1 MDILSLF
8 IGAAVGGALAWFAA
22 KSHSVKDIATVR
34 DLANDATT
42 RLSLTQKQF
51 EESDAERRSLQNDL
65 SRLST
70 DYARLDA
77 KHTAHTTEV
86 KELRERFRTDF
97 ENLAQKILDE
107 KSTKFTEQNKL
118 NIDQVLLPL
127 RENLTRFEKQ
137 VSDAFTEETR
147 EKASLREQIQLLME
161 RNQQMS
167 ADAMNLVKALKGDNK
182 AAGNWGE
189 VILER
194 LLEQSGLHEGV
205 NYLAQGSFKDE
216 DGNARM
222 PDVVVTLPGD
232 KHIVVDSKVS
242 LVSYTDWV
250 AAESDDDRSRAE
262 KAFATSV
269 WTHVRGLS
277 DKNYATLYG
286 INSPDFVLLFMPIE
300 PAYAMVLRAD
310 SSLWQNAYDK
320 KIIIVSP
327 TTLMAT
333 LTTVANIWRQE
344 QGIKNAEKIADE
356 AGKLYDKLYGF
367 VEDFEKVGKQMET
380 LRNTYTSAD
389 NKLRTGSGNVLRR
402 AEQMKKLGAKA
413 TKRLGGK
420 DVEVDTDE
428 DSDD

>member
-1 MDILSLF
+1 MEIIQLLL
-8 IGAAVGGALAWFAA
+8 GAAVGGAIAWLLA
-22 KSHSVKDIATVR
+22 KSNSAKELSAVR
-34 DLANDATT
+34 EAGNDAST
-42 RLSLTQKQF
+42 RLSLTEKQL
-51 EESDAERRSLQNDL
+51 SDSEAARSSLQSDHA
-65 SRLST
+65 RLST
-70 DYARLDA
+70 DYARLEA
-77 KHTAHTTEV
+77 QYHIHKEEV
-86 KELRERFRTDF
+86 ALLRDRFKTDF

-107 KSTKFTEQNKL
+107 KSAKFTEQNKL
-118 NIDQVLLPL
+118 NIDQVLMPL
-127 RENLTRFEKQ
+127 RENLTKFEKQ
-137 VSDAFTEETR
+137 VNDAFMMETR
-147 EKASLREQIQLLME
+147 EKATLKEQIQQLAQM
-161 RNQQMS
+161 NQQMS

-194 LLEQSGLHEGV
+194 LLEQSGLQEGV

-250 AAESDDDRSRAE
+250 AAESDDDRLRAE

-269 WTHVRGLS
+269 WSHVRGLS

-310 SSLWQNAYDK
+310 SSLWQNAYDR

-344 QGIKNAEKIADE
+344 QGIKNAEKIAEE

-367 VEDFEKVGKQMET
+367 VEDFEKVGKQMDT
-380 LRNTYTSAD
+380 LRNTYASAD

-420 DVEVDTDE
+420 DADADLDD
-428 DSDD
+428 DSEE

>member
-1 MDILSLF
+1 
-8 IGAAVGGALAWFAA
+8 V
-22 KSHSVKDIATVR
+22 
-34 DLANDATT
+34 NDA
-42 RLSLTQKQF
+42 F
-51 EESDAERRSLQNDL
+51 MM
-65 SRLST
+65 
-70 DYARLDA
+70 
-77 KHTAHTTEV
+77 
-86 KELRERFRTDF
+86 
-97 ENLAQKILDE
+97 
-107 KSTKFTEQNKL
+107 
-118 NIDQVLLPL
+118 
-127 RENLTRFEKQ
+127 
-137 VSDAFTEETR
+137 ETR
-147 EKASLREQIQLLME
+147 EKATLKEQIQQLAQM
-161 RNQQMS
+161 NQQMS

-194 LLEQSGLHEGV
+194 LLEQSGLQEGV

-250 AAESDDDRSRAE
+250 AAESDDDRHRAE

-310 SSLWQNAYDK
+310 SSLWQNAYDR

-367 VEDFEKVGKQMET
+367 VEDFEKVGKQMDT
-380 LRNTYTSAD
+380 LRNTYASAD

-420 DVEVDTDE
+420 EADADLDD
-428 DSDD
+428 DSDE

>member
-22 KSHSVKDIATVR
+22 KSQSVKDIATVR
-34 DLANDATT
+34 DLANDAST

-77 KHTAHTTEV
+77 QHTAHTTEV

-194 LLEQSGLHEGV
+194 LLEQSGLQEGV

-428 DSDD
+428 DSDG

>member
-1 MDILSLF
+1 MEIIQLLL
-8 IGAAVGGALAWFAA
+8 GAAVGGAIAWLLA
-22 KSHSVKDIATVR
+22 KSNSAKELSAVR
-34 DLANDATT
+34 EAGNDAST
-42 RLSLTQKQF
+42 RLSLTEKQL
-51 EESDAERRSLQNDL
+51 SDSEAARSSLQSDHA
-65 SRLST
+65 RLST
-70 DYARLDA
+70 DYARLEA
-77 KHTAHTTEV
+77 QYHIHKEEV
-86 KELRERFRTDF
+86 ALLRDRFKTDF

-107 KSTKFTEQNKL
+107 KSAKFTEQNKL
-118 NIDQVLLPL
+118 NIDQVLMPL
-127 RENLTRFEKQ
+127 RENLTKFEKQ
-137 VSDAFTEETR
+137 VNDAFMMETR
-147 EKASLREQIQLLME
+147 EKATLKEQIQQLAQM
-161 RNQQMS
+161 NQQMS

-194 LLEQSGLHEGV
+194 LLEQSGLQEGV

-250 AAESDDDRSRAE
+250 AAESDDDRHRAE

-269 WTHVRGLS
+269 WSHVRGLS

-310 SSLWQNAYDK
+310 SSLWQNAYDR

-367 VEDFEKVGKQMET
+367 VEDFEKVGKQMDT
-380 LRNTYTSAD
+380 LRNTYASAD

-420 DVEVDTDE
+420 EADADLDD
-428 DSDD
+428 DSDE

>member
-1 MDILSLF
+1 MEIVSL
-8 IGAAVGGALAWFAA
+8 IIAALVGATLAWLYANSRSA
-22 KSHSVKDIATVR
+22 KDLASVR
-34 DLANDATT
+34 DQANDATT
-42 RLSLTQKQF
+42 RLSFTQLQL
-51 EESDAERRSLQNDL
+51 ETVESERRSLQSEL
-65 SRLST
+65 SKLST
-70 DYARLDA
+70 DHTRLEA
-77 KHTAHTTEV
+77 QHAMHMTEV
-86 KELRERFRTDF
+86 KELRERFRVDF

-107 KSTKFTEQNKL
+107 KTAKFTEQNKL
-118 NIDQVLLPL
+118 NIDQVLSPL

-137 VSDAFTEETR
+137 VNDAFMVETR
-147 EKASLREQIQLLME
+147 EKATLKEQIQQLAQM
-161 RNQQMS
+161 NQQMS

-194 LLEQSGLHEGV
+194 LLEQSGLQEGV

-216 DGNARM
+216 DGTPRM

-242 LVSYTDWV
+242 LLSYTDWV
-250 AAESDDDRSRAE
+250 AAETDEDRQRAE

-269 WTHVRGLS
+269 WSHVRGLS

-310 SSLWQNAYDK
+310 STLWQNAYDR

-344 QGIKNAEKIADE
+344 QGIKNAEKIAEE

-380 LRNTYTSAD
+380 LRNTYASAD

-413 TKRLGGK
+413 NKRLSGK
-420 DVEVDTDE
+420 EVDVDADE

>member
-1 MDILSLF
+1 MEIIQLLL
-8 IGAAVGGALAWFAA
+8 GAAVGGAIAWLLA
-22 KSHSVKDIATVR
+22 KSSSAKELSSVREAG
-34 DLANDATT
+34 NDAST
-42 RLSLTQKQF
+42 RLSLTEKQL
-51 EESDAERRSLQNDL
+51 SDSEAARGSLQSDHA
-65 SRLST
+65 RLST
-70 DYARLDA
+70 DYARLEA
-77 KHTAHTTEV
+77 QYHIHKEEV
-86 KELRERFRTDF
+86 ALLRDRFKTDF

-107 KSTKFTEQNKL
+107 KSAKFTEQNKL
-118 NIDQVLLPL
+118 NIDQVLMPL
-127 RENLTRFEKQ
+127 RENLTKFEKQ
-137 VSDAFTEETR
+137 VNDAFMMETR
-147 EKASLREQIQLLME
+147 EKATLKEQIQQLAQM
-161 RNQQMS
+161 NQQMS

-194 LLEQSGLHEGV
+194 LLEQSGLQEGV

-250 AAESDDDRSRAE
+250 AAESDDDRHRAE

-269 WTHVRGLS
+269 WSHVRGLS

-310 SSLWQNAYDK
+310 SSLWQNAYDR

-367 VEDFEKVGKQMET
+367 VEDFEKVGKQMDT
-380 LRNTYTSAD
+380 LRNTYASAD

-402 AEQMKKLGAKA
+402 AESMKKLGAKA

-420 DVEVDTDE
+420 DADADLDD
-428 DSDD
+428 DSEE

>member
-1 MDILSLF
+1 MDIIQLLLGAA
-8 IGAAVGGALAWFAA
+8 IGAAIAWLYANSRSA
-22 KSHSVKDIATVR
+22 KDIAMVR
-34 DLANDATT
+34 DQANAAAT
-42 RLSLTQKQF
+42 RLSIMEKQL
-51 EESDAERRSLQNDL
+51 SDSEAARSVLQSDHN
-65 SRLST
+65 RLST
-70 DYARLDA
+70 DYARLEA
-77 KHTAHTTEV
+77 QYHIHKEEV
-86 KELRERFRTDF
+86 AQLRERFRSDF

-107 KSTKFTEQNKL
+107 KTAKFTEQNKL
-118 NIDQVLLPL
+118 NIDQVLSPL

-137 VSDAFTEETR
+137 VNDAFQVETR
-147 EKASLREQIQLLME
+147 EKATLKEQIQQLAQM
-161 RNQQMS
+161 NQQMS

-194 LLEQSGLHEGV
+194 LLEQSGLQEGV

-250 AAESDDDRSRAE
+250 AAESDEDRQRAE

-269 WTHVRGLS
+269 WSHVRGLS

-310 SSLWQNAYDK
+310 ANLWQNAYDR

-344 QGIKNAEKIADE
+344 QGIKNAEKIAEE

-380 LRNTYTSAD
+380 LRGTYASAD
-389 NKLRTGSGNVLRR
+389 NKLRTGTGNVLKR
-402 AEQMKKLGAKA
+402 AEAMKKLGAKA

-420 DVEVDTDE
+420 DVDTDGE
-428 DSDD
+428 SDD

>member
-1 MDILSLF
+1 
-8 IGAAVGGALAWFAA
+8 
-22 KSHSVKDIATVR
+22 
-34 DLANDATT
+34 
-42 RLSLTQKQF
+42 
-51 EESDAERRSLQNDL
+51 
-65 SRLST
+65 
-70 DYARLDA
+70 
-77 KHTAHTTEV
+77 
-86 KELRERFRTDF
+86 
-97 ENLAQKILDE
+97 
-107 KSTKFTEQNKL
+107 
-118 NIDQVLLPL
+118 
-127 RENLTRFEKQ
+127 
-137 VSDAFTEETR
+137 
-147 EKASLREQIQLLME
+147 
-161 RNQQMS
+161 
-167 ADAMNLVKALKGDNK
+167 MNLVKALKGDNK

-194 LLEQSGLHEGV
+194 LLEQSGLQEGV

-250 AAESDDDRSRAE
+250 AAESDDDRQRAE

-269 WTHVRGLS
+269 WSHVRGLS

-310 SSLWQNAYDK
+310 SSLWQNAYDR

-344 QGIKNAEKIADE
+344 QGIKNAEKIAEE
-356 AGKLYDKLYGF
+356 AGKLYDKLHGF

-380 LRNTYTSAD
+380 LRNTYASAD
-389 NKLRTGSGNVLRR
+389 NKLRMGTGNVLKR

-420 DVEVDTDE
+420 DIEIDDE
-428 DSDD
+428 SDD

>member
-22 KSHSVKDIATVR
+22 KSQSVKDIATVR

-77 KHTAHTTEV
+77 QHTAHTTEV

-107 KSTKFTEQNKL
+107 KSAKFTEQNKL

-127 RENLTRFEKQ
+127 RENLTKFEKQ
-137 VSDAFTEETR
+137 VNDAFMMETR
-147 EKASLREQIQLLME
+147 EKAGLKEQIQQLAVM
-161 RNQQMS
+161 NQQMS
-167 ADAMNLVKALKGDNK
+167 TDAMNLVKALKGDNK

-194 LLEQSGLHEGV
+194 LLEQSGLQEGV

-250 AAESDDDRSRAE
+250 AAESDDDRIRAE

-310 SSLWQNAYDK
+310 STLWQNAYDRK
-320 KIIIVSP
+320 VIIVSP

>member
-1 MDILSLF
+1 MELITL
-8 IGAAVGGALAWFAA
+8 IIAAAVGAALAWLYANSRSA
-22 KSHSVKDIATVR
+22 KDIASVR
-34 DLANDATT
+34 DQANDAAT
-42 RLSLTQKQF
+42 RLSFTQKQL
-51 EESDAERRSLQNDL
+51 EDAESARRSVADDFA
-65 SRLST
+65 RLST
-70 DYARLDA
+70 DYARLEAQYHIHKD
-77 KHTAHTTEV
+77 EV
-86 KELRERFRTDF
+86 AQLRDRFKTDF

-107 KSTKFTEQNKL
+107 KSAKFTEQNKL
-118 NIDQVLLPL
+118 NIDQVLSPL
-127 RENLTRFEKQ
+127 RDNLTRFEKQ
-137 VSDAFTEETR
+137 VNDAFLVETR
-147 EKASLREQIQLLME
+147 EKASLKEQIQQLAQM
-161 RNQQMS
+161 NQQMS

-194 LLEQSGLHEGV
+194 LLEQSGLQEGV

-250 AAESDDDRSRAE
+250 AAESDEDRLRAE

-269 WTHVRGLS
+269 WSHVRGLS

-310 SSLWQNAYDK
+310 SSLWQNAYDR

-344 QGIKNAEKIADE
+344 QGIKNAEKIAEE

-380 LRNTYTSAD
+380 LRNTYASAD
-389 NKLRTGSGNVLRR
+389 NKLRTGTGNVLKR
-402 AEQMKKLGAKA
+402 AESMKQLGAKT
-413 TKRLGGK
+413 TKHLAI
-420 DVEVDTDE
+420 
-428 DSDD
+428 DSDE

>member
-1 MDILSLF
+1 MDILSLLIGGA
-8 IGAAVGGALAWFAA
+8 IGAALAWFYAN
-22 KSHSVKDIATVR
+22 SRSVKDLAAVR
-34 DLANDATT
+34 EQAADAAT

-51 EESDAERRSLQNDL
+51 EDADAERRSLQNDL
-65 SRLST
+65 TRLST
-70 DYARLDA
+70 DYARLEA
-77 KHTAHTTEV
+77 QHAAHRTEV
-86 KELRERFRTDF
+86 AELRERFRTDF

-107 KSTKFTEQNKL
+107 KTAKFTEQNKL

-137 VSDAFTEETR
+137 VNDAFQVETR
-147 EKASLREQIQLLME
+147 EKAGLKEQIQQLAQM
-161 RNQQMS
+161 NQQMS

-194 LLEQSGLHEGV
+194 LLEQSGLQEGV

-250 AAESDDDRSRAE
+250 AAETDDDRQRAE

-277 DKNYATLYG
+277 DKNYAALYG

-310 SSLWQNAYDK
+310 SNLWQNAYDR

-344 QGIKNAEKIADE
+344 QGIKNAEKIAEE
-356 AGKLYDKLYGF
+356 AGKLYDKLHGF
-367 VEDFEKVGKQMET
+367 VDDFEKVGKQMET
-380 LRNTYTSAD
+380 LRNTYASAD
-389 NKLRTGSGNVLRR
+389 NKLRMGTGNVLKR

-420 DVEVDTDE
+420 DAEIDDETD
-428 DSDD
+428 D

>member
-1 MDILSLF
+1 MEIIQLIL
-8 IGAAVGGALAWFAA
+8 GAAVGGAIAWLLAKSSAA
-22 KSHSVKDIATVR
+22 KELSAVR
-34 DLANDATT
+34 EAGNDAST
-42 RLSLTQKQF
+42 RLSLTEKQL
-51 EESDAERRSLQNDL
+51 SDSEAARNALQSDHA
-65 SRLST
+65 RLST
-70 DYARLDA
+70 DYARLEA
-77 KHTAHTTEV
+77 QYHIHKEEV
-86 KELRERFRTDF
+86 ALLRDRFKTDF

-107 KSTKFTEQNKL
+107 KSAKFTEQNKL
-118 NIDQVLLPL
+118 NIDQVLMPL
-127 RENLTRFEKQ
+127 RENLTKFEKQ
-137 VSDAFTEETR
+137 VNDAFMMETR
-147 EKASLREQIQLLME
+147 EKATLKEQIQQLAQM
-161 RNQQMS
+161 NQQMS

-194 LLEQSGLHEGV
+194 LLEQSGLQEGV

-250 AAESDDDRSRAE
+250 AAESDDDRLRAE

-269 WTHVRGLS
+269 WSHVRGLS

-310 SSLWQNAYDK
+310 SSLWQNAYDR

-367 VEDFEKVGKQMET
+367 VEDFEKVGKQMDT
-380 LRNTYTSAD
+380 LRNTYASAD

-420 DVEVDTDE
+420 DADADLDD
-428 DSDD
+428 DSDE

>member
-1 MDILSLF
+1 MEIIQLLL
-8 IGAAVGGALAWFAA
+8 GAAVGGAIAWLLA
-22 KSHSVKDIATVR
+22 KSSSAKELSAVR
-34 DLANDATT
+34 EAGNDAST
-42 RLSLTQKQF
+42 RLSLTDKQL
-51 EESDAERRSLQNDL
+51 SDSEAARGSLQSDHA
-65 SRLST
+65 RLST
-70 DYARLDA
+70 DYARLEA
-77 KHTAHTTEV
+77 QYSIHKEEV
-86 KELRERFRTDF
+86 SQLRERFRTDF

-107 KSTKFTEQNKL
+107 KSAKFTEQNKL

-127 RENLTRFEKQ
+127 RENLTKFEKQ
-137 VSDAFTEETR
+137 VNDAFMMETR
-147 EKASLREQIQLLME
+147 EKAGLKEQIQQLAVM
-161 RNQQMS
+161 NQQMS
-167 ADAMNLVKALKGDNK
+167 TDAMNLVKALKGDNK

-194 LLEQSGLHEGV
+194 LLEQSGLQEGV

-250 AAESDDDRSRAE
+250 AAETDDDRIRAE

-310 SSLWQNAYDK
+310 SSLWQNAYDR

-420 DVEVDTDE
+420 DSEIDPDE

>member
-1 MDILSLF
+1 MDIIQLLLGAA
-8 IGAAVGGALAWFAA
+8 IGAAIAWLYANSRSA
-22 KSHSVKDIATVR
+22 KDIATVR
-34 DLANDATT
+34 DQANAAAT
-42 RLSLTQKQF
+42 RLSITEKQL
-51 EESDAERRSLQNDL
+51 SDSEAARSVLQSDHN
-65 SRLST
+65 RLST
-70 DYARLDA
+70 DYARLEA
-77 KHTAHTTEV
+77 QYHIHKEEV
-86 KELRERFRTDF
+86 AQLRERFRSDF

-107 KSTKFTEQNKL
+107 KTAKFTEQNKL
-118 NIDQVLLPL
+118 NIDQVLSPL

-137 VSDAFTEETR
+137 VNDAFQVETR
-147 EKASLREQIQLLME
+147 EKATLKEQIQQLAQM
-161 RNQQMS
+161 NQQMS

-194 LLEQSGLHEGV
+194 LLEQSGLQEGV

-250 AAESDDDRSRAE
+250 AAESDEDRQRAE

-269 WTHVRGLS
+269 WSHVRGLS

-310 SSLWQNAYDK
+310 ANLWQNAYDR

-344 QGIKNAEKIADE
+344 QGIKNAEKIAEE

-380 LRNTYTSAD
+380 LRGTYVSAD
-389 NKLRTGSGNVLRR
+389 NKLRTGTGNVLKR
-402 AEQMKKLGAKA
+402 AEAMKKLGAKA

-420 DVEVDTDE
+420 DVDTDGE
-428 DSDD
+428 SDD

>member
-1 MDILSLF
+1 MDIIQLLLGAA
-8 IGAAVGGALAWFAA
+8 IGAAIAWLYANSRSA
-22 KSHSVKDIATVR
+22 KDIAMVR
-34 DLANDATT
+34 DQANAAAT
-42 RLSLTQKQF
+42 RLSIMEKQL
-51 EESDAERRSLQNDL
+51 SDSEAARSVLQSDHN
-65 SRLST
+65 RLST
-70 DYARLDA
+70 DYARLEA
-77 KHTAHTTEV
+77 QYHIHKEEV
-86 KELRERFRTDF
+86 AQLRERFRSDF

-107 KSTKFTEQNKL
+107 KTAKFTEQNKL
-118 NIDQVLLPL
+118 NIDQVLSPL

-137 VSDAFTEETR
+137 VNDAFQVETR
-147 EKASLREQIQLLME
+147 EKATLKEQIQQLAQM
-161 RNQQMS
+161 NQQMS

-194 LLEQSGLHEGV
+194 LLEQSGLQEGV

-250 AAESDDDRSRAE
+250 AAESDEDRQRAE

-269 WTHVRGLS
+269 WSHVRGLS

-286 INSPDFVLLFMPIE
+286 INSPDFVLLFMPID

-310 SSLWQNAYDK
+310 ANLWQNAYDR

-344 QGIKNAEKIADE
+344 QGIKNAEKIAEE

-380 LRNTYTSAD
+380 LRGTYASAD
-389 NKLRTGSGNVLRR
+389 NKLRTGTGNVLKR
-402 AEQMKKLGAKA
+402 AEAMKKLGAKA

-420 DVEVDTDE
+420 DVDTDGE
-428 DSDD
+428 SDD